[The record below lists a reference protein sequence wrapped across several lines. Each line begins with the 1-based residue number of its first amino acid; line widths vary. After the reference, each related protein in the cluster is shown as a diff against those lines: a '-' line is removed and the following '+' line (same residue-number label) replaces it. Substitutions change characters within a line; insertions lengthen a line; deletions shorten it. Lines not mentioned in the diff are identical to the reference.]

1 MRKAIPGEA
10 HKKKDPTVL
19 RMGLLVDG
27 AELSRLDAELI
38 RKIRA
43 AKVAE
48 VMLVIQQELPER
60 SLLERIMR
68 ALKRGRLLRTVAF
81 HMAVWIERRLLAVRR
96 PEINDL
102 FTTIAIEEVCDAE
115 RLRVKPIVSPSGH
128 VHRFANDDVTAI
140 KSRNLDLLLRL
151 GSGILRGDILNA
163 ASNGIISFH
172 HGDNRTNRG
181 GPPGYWEV
189 FERRDFTGYIIQRLT
204 EELDAGEVLM
214 RGEVATR
221 FTYLLNQ
228 HHLYKCSATTMVD
241 LLARMG
247 RERTSARKPG
257 IEPINWYSNVL
268 YTTPSIA
275 SSLRYFAAFSW
286 SLCVKVMHAVLV
298 RRGVWELRL
307 LKGDWRKLVLSKA
320 QRLQPPRGKLWADPF
335 IVSRSHE
342 NVVFFEEFEFARGK
356 GHIAALV
363 GKGDGSFSYAGPV
376 LKMPYHLSFPYVF
389 QYQGDYYMCPETLGA
404 RAIQL
409 WRCTS
414 WPLKWT
420 YHKSLLTDI
429 NAVDSMIFERD
440 GRWWL
445 FTNLDRDGSGDD
457 PCRELHVYHSE
468 SPLSE
473 IWTPLPSNPV
483 VTGASQARN
492 AGVLF
497 RDGKIYRL
505 AQTQAFDLY
514 GRSIKLFEI
523 TALSEQGYS
532 EKLVAELLPNHDL
545 GSLGL
550 HHLSACEDAVVFD
563 AYRLRSFWTQLF
575 SPRFSQWRFWSPK
588 PHLSDR
594 R

>member
-1 MRKAIPGEA
+1 M
-10 HKKKDPTVL
+10 L
-19 RMGLLVDG
+19 RMGLLIDG
-27 AELSRLDAELI
+27 SELSRVDAELV
-38 RKIRA
+38 RKIQA

-48 VMLVIQQELPER
+48 VMLVIQQELPDR

-68 ALKRGRLLRTVAF
+68 ALKRGRLIRTVAF
-81 HMAVWIERRLLAVRR
+81 HLAVWIERRVLAVKR

-102 FTTIAIEEVCDAE
+102 FTAIPIEQVCDAE
-115 RLRVKPIVSPSGH
+115 RLRVRPIVSPSGL
-128 VHRFANDDVTAI
+128 VHRFATDDVTAI
-140 KSRNLDLLLRL
+140 KSRKLDLLLRL

-189 FERRDFTGYIIQRLT
+189 FEKRDFTGYIVQRLT
-204 EELDAGEVLM
+204 EDLDAGEVLM

-228 HHLYKCSATTMVD
+228 HHLYKCSATSMID
-241 LLARMG
+241 LLARMDQ
-247 RERTSARKPG
+247 ERTNVRKPG
-257 IEPINWYSNVL
+257 IEPTKPISWYSNVM
-268 YTTPSIA
+268 YTTPSLA
-275 SSLRYFAAFSW
+275 SSLRYFATFVWA
-286 SLCVKVMHAVLV
+286 LCARVMRVVLV
-298 RRGVWELRL
+298 KRGVWELRV
-307 LKGDWRKLVLSKA
+307 LKGDWRNLVLSKA

-342 NVVFFEEFEFARGK
+342 NVVFFEDFEFAHGK

-363 GKGDGSFSYAGPV
+363 GKADGSFTYVGPV
-376 LKMPYHLSFPYVF
+376 LKTPYHLSFPYVF
-389 QYQGDYYMCPETLGA
+389 QYQGDYYMCPETMEA
-404 RAIQL
+404 KAVQL

-420 YHKSLLTDI
+420 YHKSLLSGI
-429 NAVDSMIFERD
+429 SAVDSMLFERD

-445 FTNLDRDGSGDD
+445 FTNLERDGTGD
-457 PCRELHVYHSE
+457 PCRELHIYHSD

-473 IWTPLPSNPV
+473 VWTPLPSNPV
-483 VTGASQARN
+483 VTGASRARN
-492 AGVLF
+492 AGVLL
-497 RDGKIYRL
+497 RDEKVYRL
-505 AQTQAFDLY
+505 AQTQAFDHY

-523 TALSEQGYS
+523 TTLSEQVYS

-545 GSLGL
+545 GAIGI
-550 HHLSACEDAVVFD
+550 HHLSACENAVVFD
-563 AYRLRSFWTQLF
+563 AYRRRFFWTKFF
-575 SPRFSQWRFWSPK
+575 SPRFSQWRFRGPK
-588 PHLSDR
+588 RLHFSDR